1 MQASNHLFWCCVFT
15 RSPTQ
20 PWLGPI
26 WSPATRPTA
35 GIRVATQHLSLGVF
49 RMGGFAK
56 VFQQNRDI
64 TGIPMG
70 CNIGSGESVCFHIK
84 HHGNH
89 GLGMV
94 AHPWD
99 HRIEVAKAQRGTLSL
114 GVAGSQV
121 WIGSKRWIEMVGLSS
136 SQPVAVLMTQ
146 TFLIRTGDV
155 SKPIKS
161 LYFRGNKQPW
171 AMNQIHQRYFRLP
184 SGCHPG
190 AIRVPGF

>member
-1 MQASNHLFWCCVFT
+1 MEVANPFAFISNTMEITVWVWSHILGTIESRLLKRNNWVNQSSTGQCGLFFDTQLTWAD
-15 RSPTQ
+15 RS
-20 PWLGPI
+20 
-26 WSPATRPTA
+26 TA
-35 GIRVATQHLSLGVF
+35 GLLQTRTS
-49 RMGGFAK
+49 
-56 VFQQNRDI
+56 
-64 TGIPMG
+64 
-70 CNIGSGESVCFHIK
+70 
-84 HHGNH
+84 
-89 GLGMV
+89 
-94 AHPWD
+94 
-99 HRIEVAKAQRGTLSL
+99 AKAQRGTLSL